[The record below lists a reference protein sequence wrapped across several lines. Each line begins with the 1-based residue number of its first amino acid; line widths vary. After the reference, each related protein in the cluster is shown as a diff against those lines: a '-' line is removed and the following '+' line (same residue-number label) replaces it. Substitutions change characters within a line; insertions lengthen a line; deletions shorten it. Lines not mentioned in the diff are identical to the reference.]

1 MSSQTYEPSPRT
13 MVGTWPSR
21 KLDIRVKC
29 IQRWSV
35 GLAMVSPN
43 GVVIAVL
50 TVIAHRFREWQGAVT
65 TETVPVGLFVYGFR
79 NYAVPQL

>member
-1 MSSQTYEPSPRT
+1 
-13 MVGTWPSR
+13 MVGTSPPR

-35 GLAMVSPN
+35 GVPMVSPIEV
-43 GVVIAVL
+43 GIAVS
-50 TVIAHRFREWQGAVT
+50 TVIAHRFRDGQGAVT
-65 TETVPVGLFVYGFR
+65 TETVLADRFAYGFR